1 MTFGDLFASWNLNNR
16 GRYNNPEYDRLVR
29 KAMNSNDP
37 EVRMAAMAG
46 LQTIVHEDA
55 IILPMYEQGVIY
67 LQHPKIK
74 GMRRTVVG
82 SDPDFTYAR
91 IVP

>member
-1 MTFGDLFASWNLNNR
+1 
-16 GRYNNPEYDRLVR
+16 
-29 KAMNSNDP
+29 
-37 EVRMAAMAG
+37 MAAMAG

>member
-1 MTFGDLFASWNLNNR
+1 MFKRQAIF
-16 GRYNNPEYDRLVR
+16 NPECEPHEPRTGKQWI